1 MAEKE
6 IEEYVVLANSNPMQ
20 LTHKVNEKIH
30 SGWQPLSGV
39 SVSASISEGN
49 SLVSYAQAMVKYK

>member
-1 MAEKE
+1 MDAKE
-6 IEEYVVLANSNPMQ
+6 INEYVVIANSNPMQ
-20 LTHKVNEKIH
+20 LTHKVNEKIQ

-39 SVSASISEGN
+39 TVSASISDGN